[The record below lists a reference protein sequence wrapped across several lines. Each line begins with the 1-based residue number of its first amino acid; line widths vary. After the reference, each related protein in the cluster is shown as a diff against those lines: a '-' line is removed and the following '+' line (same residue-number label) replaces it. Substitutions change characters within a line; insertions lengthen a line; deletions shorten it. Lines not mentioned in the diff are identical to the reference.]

1 MTVAELKEELKKY
14 NTEQLVKLIVELYK
28 KIPKRLK
35 EDDDI
40 DGTIKNAETLNAPK
54 AGKQTEKPN
63 IAELRKQVSEF
74 VTNAMAQNYFAPN
87 KTVPKTKRSKW
98 RFEVK
103 NYIRLLT
110 AIPVESEGGKE
121 ATELLKELYNTLS
134 YGCNYWIFTS
144 DDPFRSVQIDQCDFL
159 DAVISR
165 KLREGMTEVNLKY
178 CIDVVINSNV
188 DRETL
193 HSDLLCTFINNLK
206 ITDTK
211 EKVIEI
217 LKKLKT
223 ELEINLQKPLAKK
236 YYFDNHEE
244 YNLKEKIRNIAET
257 VLRLYIKM
265 YEYENGIEY
274 FNNNYIEKDEEILK
288 YVLFKIL
295 EEYDLKN
302 EWIKEY
308 ESSVKRIKL
317 RESLQKTYDCLKN
330 NNTWRK

>member
-28 KIPKRLK
+28 KVPKRLK

-54 AGKQTEKPN
+54 AGKQTEKPD
-63 IAELRKQVSEF
+63 ITELRRQVSEF

-87 KTVPKTKRSKW
+87 RIVPKTKRSKW

-103 NYIRLLT
+103 NYINLLT
-110 AIPVESEGGKE
+110 AIPVDSEGGKE

-144 DDPFRSVQIDQCDFL
+144 DDPFRSVQINQCDFL

-165 KLREGMTEVNLKY
+165 KLREGMTETNLKY
-178 CIDVVINSNV
+178 CIDVMINSNV

-211 EKVIEI
+211 EKAVEI

-223 ELEINLQKPLAKK
+223 EIEINLQKPPVKK

-244 YNLKEKIRNIAET
+244 YKLKEKIRNIAET
-257 VLRLYIKM
+257 VLRLCIKM
-265 YEYENGIEY
+265 YECENGIEY
-274 FNNNYIEKDEEILK
+274 FNKNYIEKDEGISK

-302 EWIKEY
+302 EWITEY

-317 RESLQKTYDCLKN
+317 RESLQKTYSCLKN
-330 NNTWRK
+330 NNTWGN

>member
-28 KIPKRLK
+28 KVPKRLK

-54 AGKQTEKPN
+54 AVKQTEKPD
-63 IAELRKQVSEF
+63 ITELRKQVSEF

-87 KTVPKTKRSKW
+87 KIVPKTKRSKW

-103 NYIRLLT
+103 NYINLLT
-110 AIPVESEGGKE
+110 AIPVDSEGGKE

-165 KLREGMTEVNLKY
+165 KLREGMTETNLKY
-178 CIDVVINSNV
+178 CIDVMINSNV

-211 EKVIEI
+211 EKAVEI

-223 ELEINLQKPLAKK
+223 EIEINLQKPPVKK

-244 YNLKEKIRNIAET
+244 YKLKEKIRNIAET

-302 EWIKEY
+302 EWIAEY

-317 RESLQKTYDCLKN
+317 RESLQKTYNCLKN
-330 NNTWRK
+330 NNTWVN